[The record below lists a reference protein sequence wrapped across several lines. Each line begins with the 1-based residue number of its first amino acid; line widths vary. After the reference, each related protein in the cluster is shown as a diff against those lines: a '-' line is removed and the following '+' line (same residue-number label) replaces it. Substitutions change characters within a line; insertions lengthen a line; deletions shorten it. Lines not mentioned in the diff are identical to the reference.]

1 MDKILI
7 YSNNDNILIVA
18 NAIDVD
24 LLSEYYSLI
33 RDIPYPKGD
42 FSCNVTNP
50 ENCICAMTIQK
61 NRYHFCKRYKR
72 HYLAKMKY
80 KKISTDNF
88 TLALRAIDEIIK
100 NSLSDRLFFYC
111 YIVLYMT
118 LYTAHNYP

>member
-18 NAIDVD
+18 NVIDAD

-33 RDIPYPKGD
+33 RDIPYPKRD
-42 FSCNVTNP
+42 FSYNVANP

-80 KKISTDNF
+80 KKISTTDF
-88 TLALRAIDEIIK
+88 QSAMECI
-100 NSLSDRLFFYC
+100 DRL
-111 YIVLYMT
+111 VK
-118 LYTAHNYP
+118 TATK

>member
-7 YSNNDNILIVA
+7 YSNNGNILIVA

-33 RDIPYPKGD
+33 RDIPYPKRD
-42 FSCNVTNP
+42 FSYNVTNP

-80 KKISTDNF
+80 KRISTDNF

-100 NSLSDRLFFYC
+100 KQSIR
-111 YIVLYMT
+111 
-118 LYTAHNYP
+118 

>member
-33 RDIPYPKGD
+33 RDIPYPKRD
-42 FSCNVTNP
+42 FSYNAANP

-80 KKISTDNF
+80 KKISTTDF
-88 TLALRAIDEIIK
+88 QSAMECI
-100 NSLSDRLFFYC
+100 DRL
-111 YIVLYMT
+111 VK
-118 LYTAHNYP
+118 TAT

>member
-18 NAIDVD
+18 NAIDAD

-33 RDIPYPKGD
+33 RDIPYPKRD
-42 FSCNVTNP
+42 FSYNVANP
-50 ENCICAMTIQK
+50 ENCICTMTIQK

-80 KKISTDNF
+80 KKISTTDF
-88 TLALRAIDEIIK
+88 QSAMECI
-100 NSLSDRLFFYC
+100 DRL
-111 YIVLYMT
+111 VK
-118 LYTAHNYP
+118 TATK

>member
-33 RDIPYPKGD
+33 RDIPYPKRD
-42 FSCNVTNP
+42 FSYNVTNP

-72 HYLAKMKY
+72 HYLAKQKY
-80 KKISTDNF
+80 KKISTTDF
-88 TLALRAIDEIIK
+88 QSAMECI
-100 NSLSDRLFFYC
+100 DRL
-111 YIVLYMT
+111 VK
-118 LYTAHNYP
+118 TAI